1 MTDNLH
7 SENNRSPESL
17 ILAAEQLDE
26 FQQLYDQ
33 APCGYHS
40 LDREGRFLRIN
51 QTELTMLGYD
61 RTEVIGKKFSD
72 LLAPESL
79 QTFIDNFP
87 HFKARGWVTNLK
99 FSMVC
104 KNGQQIPVSLSSRVI
119 KDTDGNFLMT
129 RSVVLD
135 ISEQSSLEAAR
146 QKTANDLQNA
156 HQRIINIWE
165 SMTDAYVTLDANWN
179 FIYAN
184 SAAISAF
191 VLMNVNVNEIIG
203 FSLWDV
209 FPATMGD
216 IVEERFRQAIANQAP
231 AHFEFFH
238 QPTDNWFE
246 IHAYPTAQE
255 LGVYFRNITDRK
267 ISEDNLLRTEARLRY
282 LLSSN
287 PALLY
292 ACQATG
298 DYGATFVSDN
308 VKGML
313 GYESAAFLEK
323 SDFWASRIHPEDADQ
338 VFEGITQLFVQG
350 TYSHEYRFLHQDG
363 SYRWVLDDLKLIRD
377 ATGEPLEIVGCW
389 SDITEKKQLEAQFL
403 RAQRLESLG
412 TLASGIA
419 HDLNNVLTP
428 IIGIVQLL
436 PKKVPNIDQKTGRL
450 LEILDESARR
460 GADLV
465 KQILSFSRGLE
476 GKPTSTQVTHLL
488 SEIQKIVRQ
497 TFPKNI
503 DLELDL
509 ASDLWLIAADA
520 TMLHQVF
527 MNLCVNARDAM
538 PEGGQLSVSTQNLVI
553 DENYARMN
561 LDAQIGPYVM
571 ITIADT
577 GMGMKREVM
586 DRIFDPF
593 FTTKDVGQGTGLG
606 LSTVLGIIKS
616 HRGFVNVY
624 SEVGRG
630 SRFTVYLPATKIA
643 ETPVTVEISS
653 PTGHGELILIVDDET
668 AVQEITK
675 VTLEEHGYK
684 VITASDGIEA
694 IAIYAEHK
702 SQISLVLMD
711 LMMPSLDA
719 GTTIRTL
726 HRLNGQVRI
735 VAMSGL
741 AANESVTKGM
751 GDHVQGFLAKPF
763 TAPELLNMLS
773 GILQKS
779 ML

>member
-7 SENNRSPESL
+7 SEGNRPLENVL
-17 ILAAEQLDE
+17 LPVEQLDE

-40 LDREGRFLRIN
+40 LDREGRFIRIN

-61 RTEVIGKKFSD
+61 RAEIIGKKFSD
-72 LLAPESL
+72 LLAPKSL
-79 QTFIDNFP
+79 QIFISNFP
-87 HFKARGWVTNLK
+87 QFKARGWVKNLK
-99 FSMVC
+99 FYMVC
-104 KNGQQIPVSLSSRVI
+104 KNGQHLPVSLSSTAI

-146 QKTANDLQNA
+146 QKTADDLQKA

-184 SAAISAF
+184 PAAISAF
-191 VLMNVNVNEIIG
+191 VLMNVKANEIIG

-216 IVEERFRQAIANQAP
+216 IVEEKFRRAIAEQTP

-246 IHAYPTAQE
+246 IHSYPAAQE
-255 LGVYFRNITDRK
+255 LGVYFRDITDRK
-267 ISEDNLLRTEARLRY
+267 TSEDNLLRTEARLRY

-287 PALLY
+287 PAVLY

-313 GYESAAFLEK
+313 GYESAAFLGK
-323 SDFWASRIHPEDADQ
+323 SDFWASRIHPEDAAQ

-377 ATGEPLEIVGCW
+377 TTGEPLEIVGCW
-389 SDITEKKQLEAQFL
+389 SDITEKKQMEAQFL

-436 PKKVPNIDQKTGRL
+436 PQKVPNIDQKTGRL

-488 SEIQKIVRQ
+488 AEIQKIVRQ

-509 ASDLWLIAADA
+509 SSDLWLIAADA

-561 LDAQIGPYVM
+561 LDAMAGPYVV
-571 ITIADT
+571 ITISDT
-577 GMGMKREVM
+577 GMGMKPEVI

-616 HRGFVNVY
+616 HKGFVNVY

-630 SRFTVYLPATKIA
+630 SRFTVYLPATEMA
-643 ETPVTVEISS
+643 ETPVTTQAIL
-653 PTGHGELILIVDDET
+653 PAGHGELILVVDDET

-675 VTLEEHGYK
+675 VTLEDHGYE
-684 VITASDGIEA
+684 VMTASDGIEA

-702 SQISLVLMD
+702 REISLVLMD

-719 GTTIRTL
+719 TTTIRTL
-726 HRLNGQVRI
+726 FRLNEQVQI

-741 AANESVTKGM
+741 ATNESMTRSLA
-751 GDHVQGFLAKPF
+751 DQVQGFLAKPF
-763 TAPELLNMLS
+763 TATELLNILS
-773 GILQKS
+773 NTLQKRP
-779 ML
+779 